1 MNYLSLRTIR
11 ESPTNTLYNKLKD
24 NYEDSIEYEIIE
36 GCKLEKSEYQEKLYK
51 HFYGYAFS
59 ISRLNTYSREEAVD
73 VMNDSFI
80 KVFSNIHRF
89 DLKQSFK
96 AWIRRIIINTAI
108 DNYRKNKK
116 HYFLLDV
123 VEVDPPEV
131 NESVISK
138 LTAEDILKLLD
149 QLPKPH
155 RLVFNLYEIQ
165 GFNHKEI
172 AEKLNIKISSSRTFL
187 TRAKNKLRILLN
199 ENFKN

>member
-1 MNYLSLRTIR
+1 L
-11 ESPTNTLYNKLKD
+11 ED
-24 NYEDSIEYEIIE
+24 NCENAIEYKLIE
-36 GCKLEKSEYQEKLYK
+36 GCKNGIERYQEMLYK

-73 VMNDSFI
+73 IMNDSFL
-80 KVFSNIHRF
+80 KVFSTIHRF
-89 DLKQSFK
+89 DSDQSFK

-116 HYFLLDV
+116 HYYLLDV
-123 VEVDPPEV
+123 VEVDPPEI
-131 NESVISK
+131 NENIISA

-149 QLPKPH
+149 QLPKIH

-172 AEKLNIKISSSRTFL
+172 AEKLNINVSSSRTFL
-187 TRAKNKLRILLN
+187 TRAKKKLRIVLN
-199 ENFKN
+199 ETFDN